1 MTNRIDIKFKQLKET
16 RQTAL
21 ISFLTAGFP
30 DIKTS
35 QELAQA
41 ILKSGSDMLELG
53 IPFSDPLADGR
64 TIQKTS
70 FHALS
75 QGVNITSSLGILKG
89 LREEG
94 VTSPIIFMG
103 YYNPFLRYG
112 TKKFIQDAS
121 SAGLDGIIVPDL
133 PPEEASQFKQACN
146 KKNIYLIPLLAPTS
160 TDQRIAKACEQANG
174 FIYCVSVTGVTGA
187 RKQLSAGLEEFV
199 NRIRQHTDLPIVVG
213 FGVSNPHH
221 VDTISRFADGVIF
234 ASALLDIIDK
244 APRDQMLQEATN
256 FVSTLRSSAKNRS

>member
-1 MTNRIDIKFKQLKET
+1 MTNRIDIKFKQLKEAG
-16 RQTAL
+16 QTAL
-21 ISFLTAGFP
+21 ISFLTTGFP
-30 DIKTS
+30 DVKTS

-41 ILKSGSDMLELG
+41 ILESGSDMLELG
-53 IPFSDPLADGR
+53 VPFSDPLADGR

-70 FHALS
+70 FHALN
-75 QGVNITSSLGILKG
+75 QGVNITSALSILKG
-89 LREEG
+89 LRGKG

-133 PPEEASQFKQACN
+133 PPEEAGPFKQACN
-146 KKNIYLIPLLAPTS
+146 QKKIYLIPLLAPTS

-174 FIYCVSVTGVTGA
+174 FIYCVSLTGVTGA
-187 RKQLSAGLEEFV
+187 RKQLASGLEEFV
-199 NRIRQHTDLPIVVG
+199 SRIRQHTDLPIVVG
-213 FGVSNPHH
+213 FGVSNSQH
-221 VDTISRFADGVIF
+221 VETISRFADGVIF

-244 APRDQMLQEATN
+244 APRDQMLQEATK
-256 FVSTLRSSAKNRS
+256 FVSTLRASARNRS